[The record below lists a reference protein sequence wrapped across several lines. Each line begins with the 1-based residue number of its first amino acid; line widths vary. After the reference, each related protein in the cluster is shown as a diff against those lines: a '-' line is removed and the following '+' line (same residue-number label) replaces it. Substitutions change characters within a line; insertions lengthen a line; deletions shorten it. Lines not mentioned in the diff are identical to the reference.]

1 MLESRGIRTGVEV
14 FVKDRF
20 ETSLPPKKAR
30 VVRTYPHPS
39 SWLIV
44 EYDDGN
50 MEEVE
55 EQQVT
60 TLFEINRGII
70 L

>member
-1 MLESRGIRTGVEV
+1 MLETRGIKTGIEV
-14 FVKDRF
+14 LVKDPF
-20 ETSLPPKKAR
+20 ESSIPEKKAR

-44 EYDDGN
+44 EYEDGN

-55 EQQVT
+55 EQQIT
-60 TLFEINRGII
+60 TLFELNRNKI

>member
-1 MLESRGIRTGVEV
+1 MLETRGIRKGVEV
-14 FVKDRF
+14 FVKDPF
-20 ETSLPPKKAR
+20 ESSQPAKKAR

-60 TLFEINRGII
+60 TLFEINRKKI